1 MPDWLEGRHALITGG
16 GTGIGASAATHL
28 NAAGAKVSVLGRR
41 REPLE
46 FVKGIV
52 GGAAVQSDVTDRHQ
66 VAKAFDEARAAHG
79 PIEMLIVNA
88 GIGDSVPFAKM
99 SRESWDRI
107 IATNL
112 TAAFECAQAALPDL
126 LASQNGR
133 LVFVASVASL
143 RGVPYAAHYAAS
155 KHGLLGLMRSLAAE
169 YAKTNLTVNA
179 VCPGYVDTP
188 MTDQSIA
195 RVSQITGR
203 DEEQSR
209 AAITNMNASG
219 RLVDPRIRGSLRAD
233 GARLESAV
241 TGTVIERIQARGR
254 FSGPRLMLTGITG
267 STPGGGS
274 IAGSGNVDFSGGAA
288 GLDLNFEASRARLLD
303 RDDIAA
309 LDRPQGQDR
318 VRRNQGARLY
328 HRLDLP
334 ALSFH
339 ERAWRSSAAAG
350 NGRCIFTGLGLG
362 DRA

>member
-1 MPDWLEGRHALITGG
+1 MAENWLQGRHALVTGG
-16 GTGIGASAATHL
+16 GTGIGASAAAHL
-28 NAAGAKVSVLGRR
+28 HAAGAKLSLLGRR

-46 FVKGIV
+46 RVATNVSGTILQ
-52 GGAAVQSDVTDRHQ
+52 ADVTDRDQ
-66 VAKAFDEARAAHG
+66 LARAFDEARAANG

-88 GIGDSVPFAKM
+88 GIAESAPFAKM
-99 SRESWDRI
+99 TRESWDRI

-203 DEEQSR
+203 GEEQSR

-219 RLVDPRIRGSLRAD
+219 RLVDPD
-233 GARLESAV
+233 GI
-241 TGTVIERIQARGR
+241 GTMI
-254 FSGPRLMLTGITG
+254 LTICLPQ
-267 STPGGGS
+267 SRDV
-274 IAGSGNVDFSGGAA
+274 NGAA
-288 GLDLNFEASRARLLD
+288 ITLD
-303 RDDIAA
+303 
-309 LDRPQGQDR
+309 G
-318 VRRNQGARLY
+318 GT
-328 HRLDLP
+328 
-334 ALSFH
+334 
-339 ERAWRSSAAAG
+339 SA
-350 NGRCIFTGLGLG
+350 
-362 DRA
+362 